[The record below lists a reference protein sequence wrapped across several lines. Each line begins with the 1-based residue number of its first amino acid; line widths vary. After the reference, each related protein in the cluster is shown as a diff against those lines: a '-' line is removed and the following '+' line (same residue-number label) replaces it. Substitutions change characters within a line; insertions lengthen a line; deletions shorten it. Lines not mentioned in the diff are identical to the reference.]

1 MQINLC
7 MRRTELTTRN
17 TLRSRIQN
25 IAVVGSSVAVAL
37 AVVIYAGVQTN
48 AVGEMT
54 PERQRQVYLQPQE
67 AEWTTAVAGQEFQ
80 VKRKSWESRLLQLRK
95 EKRSSHPDAIKA
107 ERLVPL
113 YLKAE
118 DASRRLSMI
127 QAEDASLIESLQHDL
142 SDIQQQLSAIETRTD

>member
-7 MRRTELTTRN
+7 MRRTELTTHN
-17 TLRSRIQN
+17 TLRSRIRTV
-25 IAVVGSSVAVAL
+25 VVGGGAVAVAL
-37 AVVIYAGVQTN
+37 AAVIYATVQMN

-54 PERQRQVYLQPQE
+54 VERQRQVFLQPQE
-67 AEWTTAVAGQEFQ
+67 AKWTTEAAGQEFN
-80 VKRKSWESRLLQLRK
+80 VKRKSWESRLLQLRR
-95 EKRSSHPDAIKA
+95 EKNASHPDAIKA

-127 QAEDASLIESLQHDL
+127 QAEDASMTESLQNDL
-142 SDIQQQLSAIETRTD
+142 SEIQQQLSAIETRTD